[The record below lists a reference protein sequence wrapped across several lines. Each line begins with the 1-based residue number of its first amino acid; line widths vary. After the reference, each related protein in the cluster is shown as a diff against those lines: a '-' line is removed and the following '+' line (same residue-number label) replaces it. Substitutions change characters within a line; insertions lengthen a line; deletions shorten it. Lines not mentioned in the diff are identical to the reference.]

1 MNEGIDLIEKDENA
15 FKAFTFMNQSMYY
28 REVLRPT
35 PRIVEEEFLVVLSDY
50 MKDNKEKGI
59 EQDHSEWRPF
69 QIAFILLNIMGLIDP
84 ESDERNIVDLL
95 YFPTGGGKTEAY
107 LGLIAFIIAYRR
119 LTSDTDSDY
128 EKDGG
133 VTVFLRYT
141 LRLLTTQQRDRLL
154 KLIVAMEDLRE
165 RSEKNGKAEFGTT
178 PISIGYWVGGGV
190 TPISSMNTR
199 KTSTLGKSLFV
210 R

>member
-1 MNEGIDLIEKDENA
+1 MLWMQKR
-15 FKAFTFMNQSMYY
+15 QSISHHH
-28 REVLRPT
+28 R
-35 PRIVEEEFLVVLSDY
+35 
-50 MKDNKEKGI
+50 KGI

-69 QIAFILLNIMGLIDP
+69 QIAFILLNIKGLIDP

-128 EKDGG
+128 EKHGG

-190 TPISSMNTR
+190 TPNKFDEYEKDEYR
-199 KTSTLGKSLFV
+199 KCKYWWVAVPSWCDFFGTETS
-210 R
+210 